1 MDNEGPGQTNSVS
14 YNGDLQTYLMVI
26 YHLSPPQNGETIYI
40 CLCLYM
46 YISEIFMSNKE
57 AVRTD
62 GPVLFLAAPLRPQ
75 PNSPISL
82 SSSCIF
88 ETERFLTQSQFSTLE
103 LLAGNREA
111 KGTI

>member
-1 MDNEGPGQTNSVS
+1 MESISSFFFLTVTLTVKILKNNKSNFCSAIKGIHTENWKREV
-14 YNGDLQTYLMVI
+14 
-26 YHLSPPQNGETIYI
+26 
-40 CLCLYM
+40 
-46 YISEIFMSNKE
+46 SEIFMSNKE

>member
-1 MDNEGPGQTNSVS
+1 
-14 YNGDLQTYLMVI
+14 
-26 YHLSPPQNGETIYI
+26 
-40 CLCLYM
+40 
-46 YISEIFMSNKE
+46 MSNKE